1 MGGKKLRSKL
11 RLSIKYLFIT
21 FVLISVYGTSQTN
34 AQKVKETFQTKNY
47 QLTIDE
53 INSMNSSEIHFDS
66 ILYLKAYSQIKLNQL
81 KEANI
86 SISQL
91 LQLNSNYYEA
101 YFLKGL
107 LAAKKE
113 KYPDAIS
120 NFNKVI
126 DANPNHDKALYN
138 MALAKGLLEDY
149 SNAIK
154 DLDKCI
160 AVNPNYSMAFY
171 NRAYWYELSEN
182 FTAAIS
188 DYKKAIEIDHHYK
201 EAYIALAYAYSQ
213 NGDRVNACETLQVAK
228 TEGVEAAN
236 DLIETFCK

>member
-1 MGGKKLRSKL
+1 
-11 RLSIKYLFIT
+11 LSLKYLLVM
-21 FVLISVYGTSQTN
+21 FVLMSVYGTSQTN
-34 AQKVKETFQTKNY
+34 AQKVKETFGKKNY

-53 INSMNSSEIHFDS
+53 INSINASEINFDS
-66 ILYLKAYSQIKLNQL
+66 ILYLKAYSQIKLNQV

-91 LQLNSNYYEA
+91 LQLNPNYYEA

-120 NFNKVI
+120 YFNKVI
-126 DANPNHDKALYN
+126 ETSPNHEKALYN
-138 MALAKGLLEDY
+138 RALAKGLLEDY

-160 AVNPNYSMAFY
+160 SINPNYAMAFY
-171 NRAYWYELSEN
+171 NRAYWQELSEN
-182 FTAAIS
+182 YPAAIT
-188 DYKKAIEIDHHYK
+188 DYKKAIEIDPHYT
-201 EAYIALAYAYSQ
+201 EAYIALAYAHSQ
-213 NGDRVNACETLQVAK
+213 NGDKVNACETLQSAK
-228 TEGVEAAN
+228 NEGIEAAN
-236 DLIETFCK
+236 DLIQIFCK

>member
-1 MGGKKLRSKL
+1 MNLKL
-11 RLSIKYLFIT
+11 KYLFVA
-21 FVLISVYGTSQTN
+21 FVFISVCGTSQTN
-34 AQKVKETFQTKNY
+34 AEKVKETFQSKNY

-53 INSMNSSEIHFDS
+53 INSMNNSEIHFDS
-66 ILYLKAYSQIKLNQL
+66 ILYLKAYSQIKLNQI
-81 KEANI
+81 KEATI

-107 LAAKKE
+107 IAAKKE
-113 KYPDAIS
+113 KYADAIS
-120 NFNKVI
+120 YFNKVI
-126 DANPNHDKALYN
+126 DINPKHDKALYN

-149 SNAIK
+149 TNAIK

-160 AVNPNYSMAFY
+160 AVNPNYSLAFY
-171 NRAYWYELSEN
+171 NRGYWQELSEN
-182 FTAAIS
+182 YTAAIS
-188 DYKKAIEIDHHYK
+188 DYKKAIEIDSHYS

-213 NGDRVNACETLQVAK
+213 NGDKTNACETLHHAK
-228 TEGVEAAN
+228 NEGVEAAN

>member
-1 MGGKKLRSKL
+1 MKLSL
-11 RLSIKYLFIT
+11 KYLLVV
-21 FVLISVYGTSQTN
+21 FVLMSVYGISQTN
-34 AQKVKETFQTKNY
+34 AQKVKETFGTKNY

-53 INSMNSSEIHFDS
+53 INSMNTSEIQFDS
-66 ILYLKAYSQIKLNQL
+66 IIYLKAYSQIKLNQL

-91 LQLNSNYYEA
+91 LQLNPDYYEA

-120 NFNKVI
+120 YFNKVI
-126 DANPNHDKALYN
+126 EINPNHEKAFYN
-138 MALAKGLLEDY
+138 RALAKGLLEDY

-160 AVNPNYSMAFY
+160 SINPNYAMAFY
-171 NRAYWYELSEN
+171 NRAYWQELSEN
-182 FTAAIS
+182 YLAAIT
-188 DYKKAIEIDHHYK
+188 DYKKAIEIDQHYT
-201 EAYIALAYAYSQ
+201 EAYIALAYVYSQ
-213 NGDRVNACETLQVAK
+213 NGDKVNACETLQSAK
-228 TEGVEAAN
+228 NEGIEAAN
-236 DLIETFCK
+236 DLIQIFCK

>member
-1 MGGKKLRSKL
+1 MKLSL
-11 RLSIKYLFIT
+11 KYLCALFIL
-21 FVLISVYGTSQTN
+21 VSVYGTSQTN
-34 AQKVKETFQTKNY
+34 AQKVKETFTTKNY

-81 KEANI
+81 KEASV

-91 LQLNSNYYEA
+91 QQLNPNYYEA

-107 LAAKKE
+107 ISAKKE

-120 NFNKVI
+120 YFNKVI
-126 DANPNHDKALYN
+126 DANPNHEKTLYN

-160 AVNPNYSMAFY
+160 TLNPNYAMAFY
-171 NRAYWYELSEN
+171 NRGYWHEVTEN
-182 FTAAIS
+182 YIAAIS
-188 DYKKAIEIDHHYK
+188 DYKKAIAIDQHYT
-201 EAYIALAYAYSQ
+201 EAYIALTYAYSQ
-213 NGDRVNACETLQVAK
+213 NGDKVNACETLNAAK
-228 TEGVEAAN
+228 TEGIEAAN
-236 DLIETFCK
+236 DLIQNFCK

>member
-1 MGGKKLRSKL
+1 MSH
-11 RLSIKYLFIT
+11 LS
-21 FVLISVYGTSQTN
+21 GMSQNN
-34 AQKVKETFQTKNY
+34 ASSQKVKETFNTKNY

-81 KEANI
+81 KEAHVTI
-86 SISQL
+86 AQL
-91 LQLNSNYYEA
+91 QQLNPNYYEL

-107 LAAKKE
+107 LFAIKE
-113 KYPDAIS
+113 KYADAIS

-126 DANPNHDKALYN
+126 EANPNHEKAFYN

-160 AVNPNYSMAFY
+160 AINPNYALAYY
-171 NRAYWYELSEN
+171 NRGYWYEISEN
-182 FTAAIS
+182 YTAAIS
-188 DYKKAIEIDHHYK
+188 DYKKAIELDQHYT
-201 EAYIALAYAYSQ
+201 EAYLALAYVYSQ
-213 NGDRVNACETLQVAK
+213 NGDRVNACETLQNAR
-228 TEGVEAAN
+228 TEGIEAAN
-236 DLIETFCK
+236 DLIQNFCK